1 MKKIIV
7 AVALAIAV
15 SVVSTDVRA
24 WEMSATDGS
33 ASVTGPDHRLS
44 VFATVTNF
52 PKNDAVDKYD
62 TAYRFAGEFESDVL
76 RKGDFALIPGMY
88 YTAIGIDKDKK
99 EYTINP
105 AVAGSVRY
113 NILGGDF
120 IQLQVGYGTNGGD
133 KSGPI
138 YSAKFNFL
146 KFENGVTVQAG
157 AIFSNIGESVN
168 SFMVG
173 VSFPIN

>member
-1 MKKIIV
+1 MKKIII
-7 AVALAIAV
+7 AVALAISLIGARAEAWKM
-15 SVVSTDVRA
+15 STL
-24 WEMSATDGS
+24 DGS
-33 ASVTGPDHRLS
+33 ASVTGHEHRLS

-52 PKNDAVDKYD
+52 SENKGVDKYD

-76 RKGDFALIPGMY
+76 RKGDFSLIPGFY
-88 YTAIGIDKDKK
+88 YAAVGIDKDKK

-120 IQLQVGYGTNGGD
+120 IQLQAGYGTNGGD
-133 KSGPI
+133 KSGLI
-138 YSAKFNFL
+138 YSGKFNFL
-146 KFENGVTVQAG
+146 NFENGVGINAG
-157 AIFSNIGESVN
+157 VLLSNIGESAN

-173 VSFPIN
+173 VSFPLK